1 MLLRIHP
8 DNPDERKIRQAVKI
22 LKQDGLVVIPTDTV
36 YSFAC
41 ELGSAKGLERIA
53 RLKEIPLNKARF
65 SIACADL
72 SQLSSYTRPL
82 DNWLFKL
89 MRKTLP
95 GPYTFILP
103 ASSMVPKWFMR
114 KRKNIGIRVP
124 DHPVTLALL
133 KEINRPL
140 IVSSVRDEDIIV
152 EYTTDP
158 ETLQNGF
165 RVKWTRLLMV
175 EWVRF
180 TPQQSLIARG
190 VSPNLFVRV
199 SDQPKAF
206 SPSKSLSLGLYS

>member
-1 MLLRIHP
+1 MVLRIHP

-53 RLKEIPLNKARF
+53 RLKETPLNKAHF

-103 ASSMVPKWFMR
+103 ASSMVPKWFMG

-124 DHPVTLALL
+124 DHSVTLALL

-158 ETLQNGF
+158 E
-165 RVKWTRLLMV
+165 
-175 EWVRF
+175 
-180 TPQQSLIARG
+180 LIAER
-190 VSPNLFVRV
+190 
-199 SDQPKAF
+199 F
-206 SPSKSLSLGLYS
+206 SGQVDAVIDGGMGQIHASTVLDCTGNEPELIRQGLGPTEGFFAI